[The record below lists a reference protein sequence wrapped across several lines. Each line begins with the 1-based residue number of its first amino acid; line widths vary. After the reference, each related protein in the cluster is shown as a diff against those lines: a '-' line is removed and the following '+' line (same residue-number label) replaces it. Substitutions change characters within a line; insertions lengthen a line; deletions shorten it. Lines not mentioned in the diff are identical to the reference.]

1 MQGPILVL
9 GLSPGLQKTISFD
22 AFVPGRVNRARSS
35 REDASG
41 KCTNVARVLT
51 QLEAGSAHLVC
62 PLGHDNEARFRA
74 LLEKDEVPLHV
85 VEVPGATR
93 WCWTLL
99 DDRALFGEEQDFKA
113 DAKRPPRMTEL
124 VVDEPAPHTSSL
136 EAAAQRM
143 SSYLEQELSRDE
155 GRPAALVIAG
165 SRPAGWPETFYPA
178 MVALAKKQ
186 GVPVLVDYR
195 GEDLLTTL
203 ALAAPDIVK
212 INEDEFR
219 ESFACDDQS
228 EQALVAALSRE
239 SSLYHTTMVV
249 TRGPKAVLA
258 AASGIPVQCD
268 VEGLDASNEIGSGD
282 AFDAGFIF
290 TWTRGGS
297 LAACLEKGIECARL
311 NALSL
316 RPGSLR

>member
-22 AFVPGRVNRARSS
+22 AFVPGRVNRARTS

-41 KCTNVARVLT
+41 KCTNVARVLN
-51 QLEAGSAHLVC
+51 QLETGAARLVC
-62 PLGHDNEARFRA
+62 PLGRDNEARFRA
-74 LLEKDEVPLHV
+74 LLERDEVPLHV
-85 VEVPGATR
+85 VEIPGATR

-99 DDRALFGEEQDFKA
+99 DDRAIFEGGPENSAATD
-113 DAKRPPRMTEL
+113 RPPRMTEL
-124 VVDEPAPHTSSL
+124 VVDEPPPHTSSL
-136 EAAAQRM
+136 EAAAQRLA
-143 SSYLEQELSRDE
+143 SYIEQELCRDD
-155 GRPAALVIAG
+155 GRPAGLVIAG
-165 SRPAGWPETFYPA
+165 SRPAGWPETLYPS
-178 MVALAKKQ
+178 MVALARRQ

-212 INEDEFR
+212 INEEEFR
-219 ESFACDDQS
+219 ESFNCIDDS
-228 EQALVAALSRE
+228 EKALVDALARE

-258 AASGIPVQCD
+258 AAAGIPVHCE

-282 AFDAGFIF
+282 AFDAGFMF
-290 TWTRGGS
+290 AWTRGES
-297 LAACLEKGIECARL
+297 LAACLEKGIECARQ
-311 NALSL
+311 NAQTL